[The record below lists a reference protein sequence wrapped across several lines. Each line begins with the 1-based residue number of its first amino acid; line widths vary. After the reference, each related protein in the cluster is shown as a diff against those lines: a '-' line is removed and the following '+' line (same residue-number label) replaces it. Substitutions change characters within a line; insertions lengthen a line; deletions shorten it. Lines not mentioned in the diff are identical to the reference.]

1 MASYGA
7 IIDLIQNTTD
17 QNTLLSLITPEL
29 FQNYK
34 SYLRSGIESTTYDYT
49 SLATKITYDAFLNS
63 YSSSTSNNIL
73 TEIFRT
79 KQCITYVKQ
88 YAGSGLNNHIYSYRI
103 TSVTTPVTAQGDAT
117 STALPAPLTDDL
129 HIVEQTFTMNALKTT
144 RKQTFI
150 ANTVDDFLLMPAWF
164 AKLSSPF
171 SPSPSVSHYALRSM
185 LIDYYSGYLDPSLSM
200 ITKLLIGSSLVLG
213 VGVMMFNYNLTRL
226 LRFVVTT
233 LLPIVLYFGLRYD
246 TASTSQE
253 SINVNKSFKDYLILS
268 GSLGCISSMIDI
280 GMSVSS

>member
-1 MASYGA
+1 MSSYGA
-7 IIDLIQNTTD
+7 IIDLIQNTND

-49 SLATKITYDAFLNS
+49 SLATKITYDAFVNS
-63 YSSSTSNNIL
+63 YSSSVSNNIL

-88 YAGSGLNNHIYSYRI
+88 YTGSGLNNYVYSYRI
-103 TSVTTPVTAQGDAT
+103 TSITTPVTAQGDAT
-117 STALPAPLTDDL
+117 STILPSPLTEDL
-129 HIVEQTFTMNALKTT
+129 QIVEQTFNMNVLKTV

-150 ANTVDDFLLMPAWF
+150 ASTIEDFLLMPAWF

-171 SPSPSVSHYALRSM
+171 SPSASATHYALRSM
-185 LIDYYSGYLDPSLSM
+185 LIDYYSGYLDTSLST
-200 ITKLLIGSSLVLG
+200 ITKILIGSSLVLG
-213 VGVMMFNYNLTRL
+213 VSIMMFSYNLTRL
-226 LRFVVTT
+226 LRFIITT

-246 TASTSQE
+246 SASTSQE
-253 SINVNKSFKDYLILS
+253 SIDVNKSFKDYLILS
-268 GSLGCISSMIDI
+268 GSLGCIGSIIDI